1 MEQDKPEVEDQQECE
16 WLANE
21 VESRLREYLD
31 KAAKEYPPG
40 LSGRL
45 LSGSPLSG
53 CWPSPRRACTATPV
67 SLVKLSIYLMESLAD
82 VFQCVASLED
92 ENARLR
98 EQLHRR
104 AEELRLA
111 QAAAETLKST
121 ASGGDSSAGVVGR
134 HRFDEAV
141 DVEDED
147 EVEEEVAEEAEAVRG
162 AAAVAAAACGSSGG
176 AVCRQCGR
184 GGGDAES
191 AAAATKAA
199 VQIAALKGRP
209 RRLGGRHGREGAP
222 ECRAGGPAGGL
233 PETAGA
239 SGGASGGAGTDK
251 CCSYGVS
258 MDSTEGA
265 KEDSTRCQGVTIG
278 QHRPAKC
285 DHCEPTGCQG
295 CDHGQHRQVQGGV
308 TMDQHRCQVMCTMGR
323 HRCQGVPRWVD
334 RGAMDIGNTQGVI
347 MGSTGPRLTMGT
359 QHRAKS

>member
-1 MEQDKPEVEDQQECE
+1 MEQNKPEGEDQQEWE
-16 WLANE
+16 RLANE

-40 LSGRL
+40 CQADWLSGVAAERL
-45 LSGSPLSG
+45 LAESSAG
-53 CWPSPRRACTATPV
+53 CTATPV

-82 VFQCVASLED
+82 VSNAYEEFYAQQVAELREDGLAAHAQVASLED

-147 EVEEEVAEEAEAVRG
+147 EVEEEVSEESEAVGG

-191 AAAATKAA
+191 AAATKAA
-199 VQIAALKGRP
+199 VQIAALKADLADWEADMAEKVHQNVELAAQLEACQRQLARQAARAAAPSAENGTAAAP
-209 RRLGGRHGREGAP
+209 RGIFS
-222 ECRAGGPAGGL
+222 GL
-233 PETAGA
+233 PLLRRKT
-239 SGGASGGAGTDK
+239 
-251 CCSYGVS
+251 
-258 MDSTEGA
+258 
-265 KEDSTRCQGVTIG
+265 
-278 QHRPAKC
+278 
-285 DHCEPTGCQG
+285 
-295 CDHGQHRQVQGGV
+295 
-308 TMDQHRCQVMCTMGR
+308 
-323 HRCQGVPRWVD
+323 
-334 RGAMDIGNTQGVI
+334 
-347 MGSTGPRLTMGT
+347 
-359 QHRAKS
+359 

>member
-1 MEQDKPEVEDQQECE
+1 ETVGSIERANPKTHWRVLSSMEQDKPEVEDQQECE
-16 WLANE
+16 RLANE

-40 LSGRL
+40 CQADWLSGVAAERL
-45 LSGSPLSG
+45 LAESSAG
-53 CWPSPRRACTATPV
+53 CTATPV

-82 VFQCVASLED
+82 VSNAYEEFYAQQVAELREDGLAAHAQVASLED

-147 EVEEEVAEEAEAVRG
+147 EVEEEVAEEAEAVDVEDEDEVEEEVAEEAEAVRG

-199 VQIAALKGRP
+199 VQIAALKADLADWEADMAEKVHQNVELAAQLEACQRQLARQAARAAAPSAENGTAAAP
-209 RRLGGRHGREGAP
+209 RGIFS
-222 ECRAGGPAGGL
+222 GL
-233 PETAGA
+233 PLLRRKT
-239 SGGASGGAGTDK
+239 
-251 CCSYGVS
+251 
-258 MDSTEGA
+258 
-265 KEDSTRCQGVTIG
+265 
-278 QHRPAKC
+278 
-285 DHCEPTGCQG
+285 
-295 CDHGQHRQVQGGV
+295 
-308 TMDQHRCQVMCTMGR
+308 
-323 HRCQGVPRWVD
+323 
-334 RGAMDIGNTQGVI
+334 
-347 MGSTGPRLTMGT
+347 
-359 QHRAKS
+359 

>member
-16 WLANE
+16 RLANE

-40 LSGRL
+40 CQADWLSGVAAERL
-45 LSGSPLSG
+45 LAESSAG
-53 CWPSPRRACTATPV
+53 CTATPV

-82 VFQCVASLED
+82 VSNAYEEFYAQQVAELREDGLAAHAQVASLED

-199 VQIAALKGRP
+199 VQIAALKADLADWEADMAEKVHQNVELAAQLEACQRQLA
-209 RRLGGRHGREGAP
+209 RQAA
-222 ECRAGGPAGGL
+222 RAA
-233 PETAGA
+233 A
-239 SGGASGGAGTDK
+239 
-251 CCSYGVS
+251 
-258 MDSTEGA
+258 
-265 KEDSTRCQGVTIG
+265 
-278 QHRPAKC
+278 
-285 DHCEPTGCQG
+285 
-295 CDHGQHRQVQGGV
+295 
-308 TMDQHRCQVMCTMGR
+308 
-323 HRCQGVPRWVD
+323 
-334 RGAMDIGNTQGVI
+334 
-347 MGSTGPRLTMGT
+347 
-359 QHRAKS
+359 